1 MTDST
6 PQTGHDDPD
15 KYDDVIDRPSQAEG
29 EDTGVEAPE
38 PQDPGVEENGKPSQA
53 EGEDDAS
60 STT

>member
-29 EDTGVEAPE
+29 EDAGVDVPE
-38 PQDPGVEENGKPSQA
+38 PQDGSEEIGKPSQA

-60 STT
+60 ATT